1 MLLGICV
8 TIVLLD
14 TGEGKTFLIKTQDQ
28 HSYDA
33 GNSLEH
39 GLDLADENGKF
50 KFKIIPKDV
59 KERNFEQVILQSE
72 LSDTCQLAP
81 PELLLSF
88 NPPSD

>member
-14 TGEGKTFLIKTQDQ
+14 IGEGKTFLIKTQDQ

-33 GNSLEH
+33 SNRLEH

-50 KFKIIPKDV
+50 KFKIIPTDV
-59 KERNFEQVILQSE
+59 KKRKFKKVILQSE
-72 LSDTCQLAP
+72 SSGSSKA
-81 PELLLSF
+81 F
-88 NPPSD
+88 KF

>member
-14 TGEGKTFLIKTQDQ
+14 IGEGKTFLIKTEDQ
-28 HSYDA
+28 HSYDS
-33 GNSLEH
+33 GNRLEY
-39 GLDLADENGKF
+39 GLDLADENGQF
-50 KFKIIPKDV
+50 KLKIIPTDV
-59 KERNFEQVILQSE
+59 KERKFKQVILQSE

-81 PELLLSF
+81 PELLSF